1 MNGPG
6 AVCLVPV
13 ARSWVTESFMGSFGG
28 PIKALSFL
36 RGSAELL
43 NLNFFF
49 LMYQFCTNNNKELL
63 ILYSI

>member
-49 LMYQFCTNNNKELL
+49 NVPV
-63 ILYSI
+63 LYK

>member
-13 ARSWVTESFMGSFGG
+13 ARSLVTESFTGSFDG

-49 LMYQFCTNNNKELL
+49 NVPV
-63 ILYSI
+63 LYK

>member
-13 ARSWVTESFMGSFGG
+13 ARSLVTESFMGSFDR
-28 PIKALSFL
+28 PIKALNFL

-43 NLNFFF
+43 NLNFF
-49 LMYQFCTNNNKELL
+49 LMYRFCINNNKELL

>member
-13 ARSWVTESFMGSFGG
+13 ARSLVTESFMGSFNG

-49 LMYQFCTNNNKELL
+49 LMYQFCINNNKELL

>member
-13 ARSWVTESFMGSFGG
+13 ARSLVTESFMGSFDG

-43 NLNFFF
+43 NLNFF
-49 LMYQFCTNNNKELL
+49 LMYQFCINNNKELL

>member
-13 ARSWVTESFMGSFGG
+13 ARSLVTESFMGSFDE

-49 LMYQFCTNNNKELL
+49 NVPV
-63 ILYSI
+63 LYK

>member
-43 NLNFFF
+43 NLNFF
-49 LMYQFCTNNNKELL
+49 LMYQFCINNKELL

>member
-13 ARSWVTESFMGSFGG
+13 ARSLVTESFMGSFNG

-49 LMYQFCTNNNKELL
+49 FNVPV
-63 ILYSI
+63 LYK